1 MARELLNNSKGQ
13 SLLSGGEAWTF
24 ILHSSA
30 LWDSKC
36 VMPELTPLLYQC
48 LSNLTCVWIIS
59 RLQADALGLG
69 GDGAMSLT
77 SSQATLTSR
86 VLGPYFE

>member
-1 MARELLNNSKGQ
+1 MQ
-13 SLLSGGEAWTF
+13 
-24 ILHSSA
+24 
-30 LWDSKC
+30 
-36 VMPELTPLLYQC
+36 ELTPLLYEC
-48 LSNLTCVWIIS
+48 LSNLTRVWIIS

-69 GDGAMSLT
+69 GDGAVSLT